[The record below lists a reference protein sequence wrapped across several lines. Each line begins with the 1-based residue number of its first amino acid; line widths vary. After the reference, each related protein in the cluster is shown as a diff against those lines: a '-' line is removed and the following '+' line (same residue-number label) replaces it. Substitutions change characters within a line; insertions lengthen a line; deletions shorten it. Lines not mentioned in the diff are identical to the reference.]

1 MNISHTFLLVM
12 ISCTLTSQSQI
23 KWNATKD
30 LAASSFGNNH
40 PRIVLNGDE
49 SPVVVWGRDSDASL
63 HSSYWDGNKF
73 AVPTKLNQNITVATA
88 SWMGPD
94 IASHGDTIYI
104 VMKQT
109 PENNSNSG
117 IFLTSSFDGG
127 KSFSTLILIDKIAD
141 SLSRFPTVST
151 DQYGSAIVAF
161 MKFNSSFKDSRW
173 VVSKSTDFGLTFL
186 QDIKA
191 SNWFGSEEVCDCCPG
206 VLISEKENCVL
217 LYRDNNKNIRDSW
230 MSVSYNSGKTF
241 SNACNVDNLRWNISS
256 CPSSGPDAII
266 VNDTVY
272 SVFMSGSG
280 GRTLAYLSKTTLSEA
295 KHIKTSSLL
304 SYFVG
309 LNNQNFPRIA
319 KYGKSAAIVWKQDVS
334 NKLQLPLLYTRN
346 IEEGFP
352 STYDT
357 VALLNIDNAD
367 VALTQNK
374 IFVVWEDFASR
385 TVKYRIG
392 EIQTTT
398 DVLKTNA
405 SSKFVIFPC
414 PANDE
419 IKINGPEK
427 LNYVKITDLQG
438 KIIYQNANQQ
448 SNHLSISKLKS
459 GIYYLQCESDNQTY
473 LQKFIKQ

>member
-1 MNISHTFLLVM
+1 
-12 ISCTLTSQSQI
+12 
-23 KWNATKD
+23 
-30 LAASSFGNNH
+30 
-40 PRIVLNGDE
+40 
-49 SPVVVWGRDSDASL
+49 
-63 HSSYWDGNKF
+63 
-73 AVPTKLNQNITVATA
+73 
-88 SWMGPD
+88 MGPD

-127 KSFSTLILIDKIAD
+127 KSFSTLIRIDKIAD

-173 VVSKSTDFGLTFL
+173 VVSKSTDFGLAFL

-191 SNWFGSEEVCDCCPG
+191 SNWFGSEE
-206 VLISEKENCVL
+206 
-217 LYRDNNKNIRDSW
+217 
-230 MSVSYNSGKTF
+230 VSYNSGKTF

-405 SSKFVIFPC
+405 SSKFVIFPS

-419 IKINGPEK
+419 ININGPEK

-448 SNHLSISKLKS
+448 SNQLSISKLKS
-459 GIYYLQCESDNQTY
+459 GIYYLQCKSDNQTY